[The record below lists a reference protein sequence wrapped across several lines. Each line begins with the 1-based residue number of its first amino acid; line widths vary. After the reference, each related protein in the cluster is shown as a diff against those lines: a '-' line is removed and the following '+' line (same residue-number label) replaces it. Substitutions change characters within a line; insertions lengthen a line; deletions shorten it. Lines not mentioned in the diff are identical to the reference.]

1 MLRFLVMI
9 TVTILTKNNDKTL
22 KAALES
28 VRAFP
33 EVFIWDSGSTD
44 QTLAIA
50 QTFPNVKIHQ
60 GPFAG
65 FGPTHN
71 LASNAASNDWI
82 LSLDSDE
89 MLSKELVQEILNL
102 KLDPSCAYAMMRHNF
117 FNGKRIKWCGG
128 WHPDWVARLYHRQKT
143 CFSAAAVHE
152 KIITDKMK
160 LQQLNH
166 PMLHFPYREINDF
179 LGKMQTYSTLFAQQH
194 QGKKNASIF
203 SALWHSWFAFFKS
216 YILKRGFMGGKEG
229 FIISLYNGHTA
240 FYKYLKL
247 DEANRQ

>member
-1 MLRFLVMI
+1 MI

-89 MLSKELVQEILNL
+89 MLSKEL
-102 KLDPSCAYAMMRHNF
+102 R
-117 FNGKRIKWCGG
+117 
-128 WHPDWVARLYHRQKT
+128 
-143 CFSAAAVHE
+143 
-152 KIITDKMK
+152 
-160 LQQLNH
+160 
-166 PMLHFPYREINDF
+166 
-179 LGKMQTYSTLFAQQH
+179 
-194 QGKKNASIF
+194 
-203 SALWHSWFAFFKS
+203 
-216 YILKRGFMGGKEG
+216 
-229 FIISLYNGHTA
+229 
-240 FYKYLKL
+240 KYLI
-247 DEANRQ
+247 

>member
-1 MLRFLVMI
+1 MI
-9 TVTILTKNNDKTL
+9 TVTILTKNNEKTL

-28 VRAFP
+28 VQAFP
-33 EVFIWDSGSTD
+33 EVLLWDSGSTD

-50 QTFPNVKIHQ
+50 QAFPNVKIHQ
-60 GPFAG
+60 GSFIG

-71 LASNAASNDWI
+71 LASSIASNDWI

-89 MLSKELVQEILNL
+89 ILSSDLSQEILTL
-102 KLDPSCAYAMMRHNF
+102 QLDPNCAYAILRHNF

-128 WHPDWVARLYHRQKT
+128 WHPDWVTRLYHRKKT
-143 CFSAAAVHE
+143 RFSDAPVHE
-152 KIITDKMK
+152 KIVAEGMQIQRLK
-160 LQQLNH
+160 H
-166 PMLHFPYREINDF
+166 PMLHFPYREISDF

-194 QGKKNASIF
+194 QSKKNSSIF

-247 DEANRQ
+247 DEANRH